1 MNTQF
6 RPANLPLTTQ
16 AAEGLARRLWTVA
29 EVEALV
35 AAGILLEDERI
46 ELIGG
51 EIVPMS
57 PKGNRHE
64 LLKTALILHWATRL
78 PPDIRFTP
86 ETTFRLDVSSFLEP
100 DFVFYHKSPGL
111 VNLKPET
118 ALLVVEIADSSLG
131 YDLGKKAKFY
141 ANFGIRELWVIDA
154 VKLQTHV
161 HRSVTAAGYRDKR
174 IVAPDEVLT
183 CDFSAELEVQLGRL
197 ELV

>member
-1 MNTQF
+1 MNSHF

-16 AAEGLARRLWTVA
+16 AAEGLARRLWSVA

-100 DFVFYHKSPGL
+100 DFVFYRKSPGL

-131 YDLGKKAKFY
+131 YDLGRKAKFY
-141 ANFGIRELWVIDA
+141 ASFGIRELWVIDV

-161 HRSVTAAGYRDKR
+161 HRGVTAAGYRDKR
-174 IVAPDEVLT
+174 IVAPDEVLS
-183 CDFSAELEVQLGRL
+183 CDFSAELGVQLGRL